1 MASCKEHENW
11 SQLLNIGPSDY
22 ILFGS
27 WFLYLQKGSWLSVT
41 YSLHNNKGDTGKGPV
56 SLRHRKYSTKTG
68 CYSITSYSDGISK
81 D

>member
-41 YSLHNNKGDTGKGPV
+41 YSLHNNKGDTGKGPGNV
-56 SLRHRKYSTKTG
+56 SETQEVLNKKWLLFYHF
-68 CYSITSYSDGISK
+68 IF
-81 D
+81 